1 MGRVIYVR
9 IVFLLILLTT
19 GVPGFAAEGQGRGR
33 VVLDLQGCIAKA
45 IATAPEMGEAGAD
58 IDLAASRFAEAR
70 GHLFPTV
77 EFLGLSGPVPQAR
90 GNQVSS
96 PDSINQTERLTYFL
110 KGDATL
116 IQPLYTFGKIS
127 ENMRAATHGIEV
139 DRAKKEQT
147 RNEIALKVD
156 EYYNGLLLARELQ
169 ALLRYVRDTL
179 QEARDKA
186 QKLFDDG
193 SPNVVLEDLY
203 KLDSYRGG
211 VAGYLAEADKGER
224 LALAALKAR
233 LGLAADADFDIATT
247 ELAAATESVAD
258 VATYIAAAREK
269 RPEFRQIREGLK
281 AREALVEAARADYFP
296 DLFLAGYLS
305 GAYSEKRD
313 RVTNPWVPD
322 QFNHT
327 WAGIALGLRW
337 KLDFGIT
344 DAKVAGKRAELNRL
358 LHTREFAEANIPLQ
372 VRKYHLDLAAA
383 EEKMAATSQGYK
395 NAKKWIVAAVSNF
408 DFGIGPAK
416 EIFDALEQYA
426 KTRAAWFQAV
436 YDRNVARAG
445 LDYAAGNDPLMTRY

>member
-1 MGRVIYVR
+1 MDRVIGVGAVLF
-9 IVFLLILLTT
+9 IVILA
-19 GVPGFAAEGQGRGR
+19 GSVPASAAEGPGGGKL
-33 VVLDLQGCIAKA
+33 VLDLKGCIARA

-58 IDLAASRFAEAR
+58 IELASSRFAEAR
-70 GHLFPTV
+70 GHLFPTI

-90 GNQVSS
+90 GDQVSS
-96 PDSINQTERLTYFL
+96 PDSINQKERWTYFV

-139 DRAKKEQT
+139 DRAKKEQA

-156 EYYNGLLLARELQ
+156 EYYNGLLLAREMQ
-169 ALLRYVRDTL
+169 GLLRYVADTL
-179 QEARDKA
+179 KDSRDKA

-203 KLDSYRGG
+203 KLDSYHGG

-233 LGLAADADFDIATT
+233 LGLAADSDFDIVTT
-247 ELAAATESVAD
+247 ELVAGAETAGDLSVS
-258 VATYIAAAREK
+258 VAAARER

-296 DLFLAGYLS
+296 DIFLAAYLS

-313 RVTNPWVPD
+313 RVNNPWVPD
-322 QFNHT
+322 EFNHY
-327 WAGIALGLRW
+327 WGGVALGVRW
-337 KLDFGIT
+337 KIDFGIT
-344 DAKVAGKRAELNRL
+344 DAKVAGKRAEFNRL
-358 LHTREFAEANIPLQ
+358 EYTRSFAEANIPLQ
-372 VRKYHLDLAAA
+372 VKKYHLDLATA
-383 EEKMAATSQGYK
+383 EEKMTATAKGYT
-395 NAKKWIVAAVSNF
+395 NAKKWVVAAVSNF

-426 KTRAAWFQAV
+426 KMRAAWFQSA
-436 YDRNVARAG
+436 YERNLARAG
-445 LDYAAGNDPLMTRY
+445 LDYATGTDPLQSR

>member
-1 MGRVIYVR
+1 MGRIICVGAAVL
-9 IVFLLILLTT
+9 VILLA
-19 GVPGFAAEGQGRGR
+19 GGSRSSAAEGQGHGK
-33 VVLDLQGCIAKA
+33 VVLDMPGCIARA
-45 IATAPEMGEAGAD
+45 VATAPEMGEAGAD

-70 GHLFPTV
+70 GHLFPTI

-90 GNQVSS
+90 GNQVYS
-96 PDSINQTERLTYFL
+96 PDSINQSERWTYFL

-139 DRAKKEQT
+139 DRAKKEQA
-147 RNEIALKVD
+147 RNEIALKVG
-156 EYYNGLLLARELQ
+156 EYYNGLLLAREMQ
-169 ALLRYVRDTL
+169 ALLRYVADTL
-179 QEARDKA
+179 KDARDKA

-233 LGLAADADFDIATT
+233 LGLAGDADFDIATT
-247 ELAAATESVAD
+247 ELATDTETVSD
-258 VATYIAAAREK
+258 VAAYIAAAREK

-281 AREALVEAARADYFP
+281 AREALVEAARAEYFP

-322 QFNHT
+322 QFNHY
-327 WAGIALGLRW
+327 WGGVALGLRW

-358 LHTREFAEANIPLQ
+358 VHTREFAEANIPLQ
-372 VRKYHLDLAAA
+372 VRKYHLDLATA
-383 EEKMAATSQGYK
+383 EEKMAATTQGYK
-395 NAKKWIVAAVSNF
+395 NAKKWVVAAVSNF

-426 KTRAAWFQAV
+426 KTRAANFQAV
-436 YDRNVARAG
+436 YDRNIARAG
-445 LDYAAGNDPLMTRY
+445 LDYASGSDPLQAR